1 MNQVHETESPSG
13 IPALTETSEYGYR
26 SDTRTEIA
34 ADSVTDV
41 NIRFLLPGTVLTVD
55 TVNSSYRIVVL
66 NGKTGLVTMQGGELF
81 PQPTDV
87 RIEGSTAGGSELRVG
102 WIELGLRLEFFVWHR
117 RIVTSPVRG
126 ITVEVF
132 RP

>member
-1 MNQVHETESPSG
+1 MNQVHETDSSSG
-13 IPALTETSEYGYR
+13 IPALSETSEYGYR